1 MGNLIALAFSALII
15 QNIILTQFL
24 GICPFMGVST
34 KRSSAL
40 GMGLAVIFVMLISSS
55 VTWALYTYVLET
67 LDIVYMRTIAFIL
80 VIAALVQMVETFL
93 KKVSPSLYKALG
105 IYLPLITTNCAV
117 LGVAVLNISE
127 GHSFVEMLVYTG
139 FIGLGFL
146 FVMYIFSMIREK
158 LDFAPI
164 PKAFKGTPIALI
176 VAAIL
181 AIIFSRFGGL
191 IEWIL

>member
-1 MGNLIALAFSALII
+1 MDNLIALAFSAFIL
-15 QNIILTQFL
+15 QNIILSQFL
-24 GICPFMGVST
+24 GICPFIGVST

-40 GMGLAVIFVMLISSS
+40 GMGFAVIFVMLISSS
-55 VTWALYTYVLET
+55 VTWLLYHYVLDT
-67 LDIVYMRTIAFIL
+67 LGITYMRTIVFIL

-93 KKVSPSLYKALG
+93 KKVSPGLYKALG

-117 LGVAVLNISE
+117 LGVAVLNISNE
-127 GHSFVEMLVYTG
+127 HTFVEMLVFTL

-146 FVMYIFSMIREK
+146 LVMYIFSMIREK
-158 LDFAPI
+158 LDFAPV

-181 AIIFSRFGGL
+181 AIIFTRFGGL

>member
-1 MGNLIALAFSALII
+1 MSDLIALAFSAFILE
-15 QNIILTQFL
+15 NIILTQFL
-24 GICPFMGVST
+24 GICPFIGVST

-40 GMGLAVIFVMLISSS
+40 GMGFAVIFVMLISSS
-55 VTWALYTYVLET
+55 VTWLLYNFVLDT
-67 LDIVYMRTIAFIL
+67 LDITYMRTIVFIL
-80 VIAALVQMVETFL
+80 VIASLVQMVETFL

-117 LGVAVLNISE
+117 LGVAVLNITE
-127 GHSFVEMLVYTG
+127 THTFIEMLVYTT

-158 LDFAPI
+158 LDYAPV
-164 PKAFKGTPIALI
+164 PKAFKGAPIALI

-181 AIIFSRFGGL
+181 AIIFTRFGGL
-191 IEWIL
+191 IEWIS

>member
-1 MGNLIALAFSALII
+1 MDNLIALAFSALII

-24 GICPFMGVST
+24 GICPFIGVST

-40 GMGLAVIFVMLISSS
+40 GMGFAVIFVMIISST

-67 LDIVYMRTIAFIL
+67 FDIVYMRTIVFIL

-105 IYLPLITTNCAV
+105 IYLPLITTNCAI
-117 LGVAVLNISE
+117 LGVAVINIRE
-127 GHSFVEMLVYTG
+127 GFNFIEMLVYTT

-158 LDFAPI
+158 LDLAPV
-164 PKAFKGTPIALI
+164 PKAFKGAPIALV

>member
-1 MGNLIALAFSALII
+1 MSDFIAIAFSAFIL

-24 GICPFMGVST
+24 GICPFIGVST

-40 GMGLAVIFVMLISSS
+40 GMGFAVIFVMLISSS
-55 VTWALYTYVLET
+55 VTWLLYHYVLVEF
-67 LDIVYMRTIAFIL
+67 DITYLRTIVFIL

-105 IYLPLITTNCAV
+105 IYLPLITTNCAI
-117 LGVAVLNISE
+117 LGVAVLNISNE
-127 GHSFVEMLVYTG
+127 FNFAQMLVYTT

-146 FVMYIFSMIREK
+146 FVIYIFSMMREK
-158 LDFAPI
+158 LDHAPV
-164 PKAFKGTPIALI
+164 PKAFKGAPIALI

-181 AIIFSRFGGL
+181 AIIFTRFGGL
-191 IEWIL
+191 IEWIS

>member
-1 MGNLIALAFSALII
+1 MDNLIALAFSAFIL

-24 GICPFMGVST
+24 GICPFIGVST

-40 GMGLAVIFVMLISSS
+40 GMGFAVIFVMLISSS
-55 VTWALYTYVLET
+55 VTWVLYTYVLET
-67 LDIVYMRTIAFIL
+67 LDIVYMRTIVFIL

-117 LGVAVLNISE
+117 LGVAVLNITN
-127 GHSFVEMLVYTG
+127 GHSFIEMLVYTT

-146 FVMYIFSMIREK
+146 FVIYIFSMMREK
-158 LDFAPI
+158 LGRAPV
-164 PKAFKGTPIALI
+164 PKAFKGAPIALI
-176 VAAIL
+176 VAAVL
-181 AIIFSRFGGL
+181 AIIFTRFGD
-191 IEWIL
+191 